1 MQMTDSVFICRREF
15 KRQKPLPLR
24 SKQEE
29 QEKEEGKGNEEL
41 GGKGR
46 DGKGEEEEKEGEEY
60 IATGPWTRSS
70 VLSANGPLKKAAS
83 NTAAGNGGM
92 T

>member
-1 MQMTDSVFICRREF
+1 M
-15 KRQKPLPLR
+15 
-24 SKQEE
+24 
-29 QEKEEGKGNEEL
+29 

-46 DGKGEEEEKEGEEY
+46 DGKEGEEEKEGEEY
-60 IATGPWTRSS
+60 IATGLWTS

-83 NTAAGNGGM
+83 NTATGNGGV

>member
-1 MQMTDSVFICRREF
+1 MRNQ
-15 KRQKPLPLR
+15 
-24 SKQEE
+24 
-29 QEKEEGKGNEEL
+29 

-46 DGKGEEEEKEGEEY
+46 DGKEGEEEKEGEEY
-60 IATGPWTRSS
+60 IATGLWTRSS

-83 NTAAGNGGM
+83 NTATGDGGM